1 MGDGRDRR
9 DRNDRDRDR
18 VKERRRSRSRD
29 RPSTHKKHKRSR
41 SRDRD
46 QRGRFSLF
54 IITGIFHGAFK
65 KNMKRQK
72 WETMKIGHSFFVQLY
87 RRIKIQQKIMMR
99 IGTPRATKIPITPI
113 KDPNTE
119 AAVNDFSSASRPFS
133 KSVSESFWVS

>member
-46 QRGRFSLF
+46 QRGRFKVYLL
-54 IITGIFHGAFK
+54 IFMEHLK
-65 KNMKRQK
+65 KKHEKTEMGDDENR
-72 WETMKIGHSFFVQLY
+72 SFFFCTIVPTDQ
-87 RRIKIQQKIMMR
+87 
-99 IGTPRATKIPITPI
+99 
-113 KDPNTE
+113 NTAKNYDE
-119 AAVNDFSSASRPFS
+119 NRYS
-133 KSVSESFWVS
+133 KSY